1 MRYHL
6 DMRRLSLILAGLA
19 AACATSPWYSP
30 YGISSEQ
37 QLGQASA
44 VPGLIRALRSNDV
57 NDIQLAGEALARIGA
72 PAVEPLAAEV
82 KRGSQTAAWS
92 LGQVGA
98 AAGPGVPA
106 LQRALSHPERR
117 MRQTA
122 VEALGKIGAPA
133 RGAVPAL
140 LGVLRGDARRRV
152 RKRVP
157 DALVRIGVC
166 APEVLAGLSRAA
178 AGSSYRVRRAA
189 RKALKQL
196 RVAAAAG
203 NCDRLRAVKRA
214 RPTRPARPGQA
225 RTPKTRP
232 GPVLAVF
239 DIQDSGAVFTP
250 QERDGMTDYLAAQL
264 AASGRY
270 QIIPRGRLRAR
281 LTREKSGT
289 FRDCYDERCQIELG
303 KALAAQETLATR
315 LLRAGPKRC
324 SLTSMIYDL
333 RRETSAR
340 AASAEQGCSKQEIL
354 VGLRALARQLAA
366 PRTK

>member
-1 MRYHL
+1 MSYHL

-19 AACATSPWYSP
+19 AACATSPWYSR
-30 YGISSEQ
+30 YGITSEQ
-37 QLGQASA
+37 QLGKASA

-57 NDIQLAGEALARIGA
+57 DDIQRAGEALARIGA
-72 PAVEPLAAEV
+72 PAVEPLAGEV
-82 KRGSQTAAWS
+82 ERGSQTAAWS
-92 LGQVGA
+92 LGQMGA
-98 AAGPGVPA
+98 AAGPGVAA

-157 DALVRIGVC
+157 DTLVRIGVC
-166 APEVLAGLSRAA
+166 SPEVLAGLSRAA
-178 AGSSYRVRRAA
+178 AGSSHRVRRAA
-189 RKALKQL
+189 RKALEQL
-196 RVAAAAG
+196 RVAAAAS
-203 NCDRLRAVKRA
+203 NCDRGAAAV
-214 RPTRPARPGQA
+214 RPGERTRPSRAP
-225 RTPKTRP
+225 TPKTRP
-232 GPVLAVF
+232 APVLAVF

-264 AASGRY
+264 AASGRF
-270 QIIPRGRLRAR
+270 QIVPRGRLRAR
-281 LTREKSGT
+281 LASEKSGT

-315 LLRAGPKRC
+315 LLRVGPRRC
-324 SLTSMIYDL
+324 TLTSMIYDL

-354 VGLRALARQLAA
+354 VGLRTLAQRLAA
-366 PRTK
+366 SRTR